1 MPDDPQVQ
9 PDAAA
14 EAAPQVVQATPRTA
28 YISFSAEIIP
38 KTTESLLG
46 VCGQLANQGI
56 DEVHLLLSSPGGS
69 VMSGFTAYN
78 VLKAMPFKLITHNV
92 GNVDSIGNVVFLAG
106 EERYACP
113 NVTFMFHGV
122 GFNVPQQMRFQEK
135 DLRERLGSLLAD
147 QTRIGAVLVER
158 TDITQKE
165 AGKLFLEAQTR
176 DPDFA
181 LEKGIIHDIRD
192 VQIPKGTTVHQL
204 VFKR

>member
-1 MPDDPQVQ
+1 MPDEPQVQ
-9 PDAAA
+9 PEAAA

-28 YISFSAEIIP
+28 YVSFSAELIP

-46 VCGQLANQGI
+46 VCAELANKGI
-56 DEVHLLLSSPGGS
+56 DEVTLLLSTPGGN

-78 VLKAMPFKLITHNV
+78 MLRAMPFKLITHNV

-122 GFNVPQQMRFQEK
+122 GVDVTQQRQLEEK
-135 DLRERLGSLLAD
+135 GLKERLNSLLAD
-147 QTRIGAVLVER
+147 QSRIGAVLVER
-158 TDITQKE
+158 TAITQDE
-165 AGKLFLEAQTR
+165 AGELFLEAQTR

-192 VQIPKGTTVHQL
+192 VQIPKGTTIHQL
-204 VFKR
+204 VFQR